1 MIFKVLQYI
10 RGYLRIRITGY
21 SAERFLNACR
31 HRGIQLWDMCSV
43 NDSYEMNI
51 SIRGFRKVK
60 PIVKKTGVKI
70 VIIERKGLP
79 FFLYRYRK
87 RKLFFVGAGMFF
99 LLIYSL
105 SIFVWSIDIR
115 GNLTRTDE
123 TLLEFLNTK
132 KVRNGMRLSEV
143 DCSRIVKDIRK
154 EYDDIIWVSASIEG
168 TRLIIRI
175 KENQDVIQAD
185 AKEEKED
192 VKPTDIVADMDCVI
206 TSIVTRKGIAQI
218 EEGASIKS
226 GDILVSGQVPVNND
240 AGETVGYRYQESDA
254 DIYGQTTISYEDKQ
268 SLVFEEKIPVTYG
281 GKGTEKAEKYECFLR
296 IGDFRIGFGDVKN
309 EYEHF
314 EQYSSEKQI
323 KLFDNFYLP
332 ISYGEKRAVSYNLK
346 EKKHKK
352 KEIQSILSER
362 FNQYCEDL
370 EKKGVEIIGNDVKI
384 YTGSKEAEAKG
395 TLTVIRP
402 VGTKK
407 ASQPIEIPKSAE
419 ENEQSGEEMNGNSGN
434 SD

>member
-43 NDSYEMNI
+43 HDSYEMNI

-87 RKLFFVGAGMFF
+87 RKLFFVGAGVFF

-105 SIFVWSIDIR
+105 STFVWSIDIR

-185 AKEEKED
+185 AKEEEKD
-192 VKPTDIVADMDCVI
+192 VKPTDIVADMDCII

-281 GKGTEKAEKYECFLR
+281 EKGTEKAEKYECFLR
-296 IGDFRIGFGDVKN
+296 IGDLRIGFGDVKN

-346 EKKHKK
+346 EKKYKK
-352 KEIQSILSER
+352 KELQSILSKR

-370 EKKGVEIIGNDVKI
+370 EKKGVEIIRNDVKI

-402 VGTKK
+402 VGTNK